1 MESIDIFGIIES
13 TLGAIRNED
22 KVIPQRTGNLRYN
35 SILLRTTGVNQ
46 YQIYINQD
54 IAPYAPYTIEKWI
67 SPRWNGKKNPN
78 EGWWDKFCEKIITEI
93 AKSTGGELPKL

>member
-13 TLGAIRNED
+13 TLGAVRNDD
-22 KVIPQRTGNLRYN
+22 KVIPLKTGNLRYN

-54 IAPYAPYTIEKWI
+54 IAPYAPYTTEKWI

-93 AKSTGGELPKL
+93 AESTGGELTKL